1 MCFRAAGISPE
12 VLQDF
17 KMCLRASWRALRK
30 KHRRRL
36 VARWTP
42 HRNDA
47 VTRERRKSGHSEGME
62 GLVRKRVCS
71 LLLSRKSEIARESRT
86 RAREV
91 GRQENRLIARSK
103 WQSSALNF
111 KTIRLTEE
119 NLNSWCRRGETTF
132 CDLTI
137 SFAST
142 RSAQPVGWSNFATCL
157 FSQPNSL

>member
-1 MCFRAAGISPE
+1 MP
-12 VLQDF
+12 
-17 KMCLRASWRALRK
+17 ASELACSTE

-119 NLNSWCRRGETTF
+119 NLNSWCRRGDSKPLLFYCVFHCFRKNPNKIALFTSAF
-132 CDLTI
+132 SAL
-137 SFAST
+137 FA
-142 RSAQPVGWSNFATCL
+142 
-157 FSQPNSL
+157 

>member
-1 MCFRAAGISPE
+1 
-12 VLQDF
+12 
-17 KMCLRASWRALRK
+17 MCLRASWRALRK
-30 KHRRRL
+30 KRRRRL

-119 NLNSWCRRGETTF
+119 NLNSWCRRGDSNPLFFSTVFIGFYAAFSKPRIFPKKLKRFAFYTSSTTY
-132 CDLTI
+132 T
-137 SFAST
+137 T
-142 RSAQPVGWSNFATCL
+142 RTYLRLS
-157 FSQPNSL
+157 